1 MSVEWSRGIEDAWA
15 QITTFVPKLVAFLA
29 IVIIGYLIAKLIAK
43 IADRALERLG
53 FDRAVERGGIRRALE
68 HSNYDPSDIVATLI
82 FYALMLLVLQM
93 GFGIFGPN
101 PVSDLLS
108 GVVAYLPKVIA
119 AIIII
124 VLAAA
129 IAAAARE
136 LIATALGALDYGR
149 ALATAAGIAIVGV
162 GVFAALNQLEIG
174 PAIVNG
180 LFYAILT
187 TITGSLIIAIG
198 GGGIAPMRQRRERAL
213 ARYDEEAPPRIRDG
227 LRNRPRRSQRTRPS
241 DRSCRQP
248 AVANA

>member
-1 MSVEWSRGIEDAWA
+1 MVTRDRRRLGADHHIRNETRG
-15 QITTFVPKLVAFLA
+15 VPGDRHHRLPHRQTDRQN
-29 IVIIGYLIAKLIAK
+29 
-43 IADRALERLG
+43 ADKALERLG

-68 HSNYDPSDIVATLI
+68 HSYYDPSDIVAKLI

-119 AIIII
+119 AVIII

-136 LIATALGALDYGR
+136 LVATALGALDYGR

-162 GVFAALNQLEIG
+162 GVFAALNQLEIA

-187 TITGSLIIAIG
+187 TIAGSLIIAIG

-213 ARYDEEAPPRIRDG
+213 ARYDEEAPRIRDG
-227 LRNRPRRSQRTRPS
+227 LRTTAPDAHSGHGPATGAPPVNRP
-241 DRSCRQP
+241 
-248 AVANA
+248 